1 MKKITTK
8 KEYQDSISKIETL
21 LAKVDNNTPKDNPYF
36 IELDKLSDLVA
47 EYEEV
52 YLPIAKPNLI
62 DIIKLRMFEMNLSQ
76 KKLAEILGVSASRI
90 SEYLAG
96 KREVSLKVAK
106 KLHKNLDIDAEII
119 LS

>member
-1 MKKITTK
+1 MEKITTN
-8 KEYQDSISKIETL
+8 KEYNDSISRIEKL
-21 LAKVDNNTPKDNPYF
+21 LTKVDNTTPKDNPYF
-36 IELDKLSDLVA
+36 IELDRLSNLVA
-47 EYEEV
+47 EYEDV
-52 YLPIAKPNLI
+52 YLPISKPKLI

-106 KLHKNLDIDAEII
+106 KLHKDLGIDAEII

>member
-1 MKKITTK
+1 MHKITTN
-8 KEYQDSISKIETL
+8 KEYKDSISKIESL
-21 LAKVDNNTPKDNPYF
+21 LTKIDNSTPKDNLDYK
-36 IELDKLSDLVA
+36 ELDKLSDLVA

-62 DIIKLRMFEMNLSQ
+62 DIIKLRMFEMDLSQ

-96 KREVSLKVAK
+96 KREFSLKVAK
-106 KLHKNLDIDAEII
+106 RLHKNLDIDAEII
-119 LS
+119 LN